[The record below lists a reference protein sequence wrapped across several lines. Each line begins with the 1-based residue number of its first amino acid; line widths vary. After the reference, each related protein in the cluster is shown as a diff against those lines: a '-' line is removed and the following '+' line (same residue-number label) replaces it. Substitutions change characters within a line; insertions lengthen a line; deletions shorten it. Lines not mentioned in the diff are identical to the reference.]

1 MNQKEALMPPDQS
14 AFRDIPSVDVLLQG
28 DAFTDLL
35 AEYGHDATR
44 TAIRTALAELR
55 KSAAAGDIPDTSPM
69 AIAGTVALSLEHLL
83 APSLVPVFNLTGTI
97 LHTNLGRAPLPD
109 VAVQAMI
116 NAAGAVN
123 LEYDLG
129 GGNRGQRDH
138 HIDGWIKRLTGA
150 EAAIA
155 VNNNA
160 AAVMM
165 ALNTLALGKEIIVSR
180 GELIEIGGAFR
191 MPDIMQ
197 RAGCV
202 LREVG
207 TTNRTHLKDYAGA
220 IGPET
225 GMILKVHTSN
235 YAVQGFTKS
244 VPEADLA
251 QLARDHDIPFV
262 VDLGSGTLIDLTQ
275 YGLPAEITVRETLDN
290 GADLVTFSGDKL
302 LGGPQ
307 TGIIAGRAD
316 LVAQLSANPMK
327 RAMRLDKITIA
338 ALAAVLRLYANP
350 DQLAQHLPAL
360 HLLSRAST
368 DIAAQADRLQ
378 PTIAK
383 TLAHIAKV
391 TIEPTQSQI
400 GSGSLPVDR
409 LNSHA
414 LALTPLQSSDKA
426 LRDLTDAL
434 RRLPRPII
442 GRTNNGRILLD
453 LRALIKDD
461 AFIAQFSHISI
472 KS

>member
-1 MNQKEALMPPDQS
+1 MPSDQS
-14 AFRDIPSVDVLLQG
+14 AFRDIPSVDVLLH
-28 DAFTDLL
+28 DVAFAPLL
-35 AEYGHDATR
+35 AEFGHDAVR
-44 TAIRTALAELR
+44 TTIRAALTALRQSL
-55 KSAAAGDIPDTSPM
+55 AAGEIPDVTPKT
-69 AIAGTVALSLEHLL
+69 IARRVALSLEQLV
-83 APSLVPVFNLTGTI
+83 APTLKPVFNLSGTI

-109 VAVQAMI
+109 VAVQAMVA
-116 NAAGAVN
+116 AAGAVN
-123 LEYDLG
+123 LEYDLD

-160 AAVMM
+160 AAVMI
-165 ALNTLALGKEIIVSR
+165 ALNTLALGKEVIVSR

-207 TTNRTHLKDYAGA
+207 TTNRTHLKDFAEA
-220 IGPET
+220 IGPDT

-235 YAVQGFTKS
+235 YAVQGFTKT
-244 VPEADLA
+244 VDEADLA
-251 QLARDHDIPFV
+251 QVARDHGIPFV

-275 YGLPAEITVRETLDN
+275 HGLPAEITVRETLEN

-307 TGIIAGRAD
+307 AGIIAGRAD
-316 LVAQLSANPMK
+316 LVAQLAANPMK

-350 DQLAQHLPAL
+350 DQLAQNLPTL
-360 HLLSRAST
+360 YLLSRPTS
-368 DIAAQADRLQ
+368 DIIAQAERLK
-378 PTIAK
+378 PIIAK
-383 TLAHIAKV
+383 TLAQIAQV
-391 TIEPTQSQI
+391 DIEPTQSQI

-414 LALTPLQSSDKA
+414 LVLTPLQTGDKA
-426 LRDLTDAL
+426 LRELTGVL
-434 RRLPRPII
+434 RRLPRPVI

-453 LRALIKDD
+453 LRTLTDETY
-461 AFIAQFSHISI
+461 FVQQLQMLTES
-472 KS
+472 